1 MKQTIRIPDTMTAI
15 SVTAPGTASVLKSV
29 RRPVPK
35 TGSGEVL
42 IKVAAAGVNRGDT
55 MQRRGSYPAPP
66 GTTYDI
72 LGLEVS
78 GTVAAVGPGVSTW
91 RVGDEVC
98 ALLKEGGYAE
108 YCVASAP
115 LVLPIPE
122 GIGLIEAASLPETYL
137 TVWTNVFDRGR
148 LQAGERFLVQGGT
161 SGIGTTAIQLGVA
174 FGARVFATAGSPE
187 KCAACEELG
196 AERAINY
203 RTEDFVSAVKELT
216 NGEGVDLIL
225 DMVAG
230 DYLARNVEALALEG
244 RLVMIGLLHGSKA
257 EIDVASVLVKRVTV
271 TGSTLWARTLE
282 QKTAIAQAVTSNAW
296 PLLAEGKVKTV
307 VHAKIPLDEA
317 ARAHELMESGS
328 HIGKILL
335 VP

>member
-1 MKQTIRIPDTMTAI
+1 VTHAVDIPAAMTA
-15 SVTAPGTASVLKSV
+15 VTVTEPGPAAVLKPV

-35 TGSGEVL
+35 PGRGEVL
-42 IKVAAAGVNRGDT
+42 IKVAAAGVNYGDT
-55 MQRRGSYPAPP
+55 MQRNGSYPAPP
-66 GTTYDI
+66 GTTYDV

-78 GTVAAVGPGVSTW
+78 GVIADLGPGVHDW
-91 RVGDEVC
+91 RVSHNVC

-122 GIGLIEAASLPETYL
+122 GIGMIEAASLPETHL
-137 TVWTNVFDRGR
+137 TVWTNVIDRGH
-148 LQAGERFLVQGGT
+148 LQVGERFLVQGGA
-161 SGIGTTAIQLGVA
+161 SGIGTTAIQLGAA
-174 FGARVFATAGSPE
+174 FGARVFATAGSRE
-187 KCAACEELG
+187 KCAACERLG

-203 RTEDFVSAVKELT
+203 RREDFVSAVKALT
-216 NGEGVDLIL
+216 DGDGVDLIL

-244 RLVMIGLLHGSKA
+244 PLAMIGLLHGSKA
-257 EIDVASVLVKRVTV
+257 EIDVASVLVKRLTI

-282 QKTAIAQAVTSNAW
+282 QKAAIAQSVLSKAW
-296 PLLAEGKVKTV
+296 PLLAEGAVKPV
-307 VHAKIPLDEA
+307 VHARIPLDEA
-317 ARAHELMESGS
+317 ARAHELMESGA

-335 VP
+335 VT